1 MGLELRAFG
10 VDAADLDI
18 DFGAADRAVVVTD
31 VLARCALADGG
42 PLATAD
48 AWALPVGTR
57 LHALVAVC
65 RASGW
70 SELSRVLDCPAASCD
85 EEIEVELSLAALAGA
100 ALEAEAAEPETV
112 TWADESFRPRRP
124 TGEDLR
130 RWRDEPPS
138 DAEILAALGGP
149 EDGSAELVAATEEAL
164 AVAEPLVDLRMMSE
178 CPGCGQPLDVPIDVE
193 REALAL
199 LRRAQDEL
207 LHDVGTL
214 ARAFH
219 WGEQE
224 IVALPAHRRQRYL
237 AMAERAEA

>member
-1 MGLELRAFG
+1 MGIELRAFG

-18 DFGAADRAVVVTD
+18 DFGAANRAGVVTD

-42 PLATAD
+42 PLAPAD

-65 RASGW
+65 RSSGW
-70 SELSRVLDCPAASCD
+70 SELSRVLDCPAESCD
-85 EEIEVELSLAALAGA
+85 EEIEVELPLAALAGA
-100 ALEAEAAEPETV
+100 AREAEASDPAMV
-112 TWADESFRPRRP
+112 TWAGGSFRPRRP
-124 TGEDLR
+124 TGDDLR

-138 DAEILAALGGP
+138 DEEILAALGGP
-149 EDGSAELVAATEEAL
+149 AEATSELVAATEEAL
-164 AVAEPLVDLRMMSE
+164 ADAEPLVDLRVASV
-178 CPGCGQPLDVPIDVE
+178 CPRCGEPLDVAIDVE
-193 REALAL
+193 HQAVAL

-207 LHDVGTL
+207 LRDVGTL

-219 WGEQE
+219 WSEHE
-224 IVALPAHRRQRYL
+224 IAALPPHRRRRYL